1 MNRRREATKLESSQQ
16 WSRKEGGRRRNS
28 QRENKS
34 KRNNKGSKPKTR
46 EKREQKKPLSGRV
59 TASWAGFRP
68 AQRWA
73 RPTWRPAGSPRGLIR
88 EFCPSDMSTNHPT
101 LLKYQFKQ
109 IIKVFLESEPRSN
122 YQNAPGNRTQVKL
135 PKCPWNTNPGQTIQ
149 KAPDG
154 QVRSNITSPYGQYRS
169 KVETNYTVRRLISQP
184 PYDTTRL
191 KRRSQ
196 SARCR

>member
-1 MNRRREATKLESSQQ
+1 MKLPSSNLLNNGVQRKRRRKKKNE
-16 WSRKEGGRRRNS
+16 
-28 QRENKS
+28 ENKS
-34 KRNNKGSKPKTR
+34 RSERR
-46 EKREQKKPLSGRV
+46 EKKREQKKPLSGRV

-135 PKCPWNTNPGQTIQ
+135 PKCPWKPNPGQIT
-149 KAPDG
+149 KVPLEYEP
-154 QVRSNITSPYGQYRS
+154 RSDHPKG
-169 KVETNYTVRRLISQP
+169 P
-184 PYDTTRL
+184 
-191 KRRSQ
+191 
-196 SARCR
+196 